1 MPHVVLC
8 TSQLCRDTRFE
19 NDIGQLLKRS
29 SKRSISRLRIKTV
42 DRQKFLRVRGFN
54 ISMFMNLVPHTQL
67 ANVQKRENRVWR
79 EKEFPLLYSENI
91 AQKRIRTTLCK
102 IHTLMTEFPPSPH
115 HIPLPPIQPS
125 AGSSC
130 VTSFIIIHFGK
141 KNCRCEQ
148 FCFSRI
154 LSAFLYIVISTLAYS
169 CTCIFSRKVVT
180 APQLRK
186 CPHALVFR

>member
-1 MPHVVLC
+1 M
-8 TSQLCRDTRFE
+8 
-19 NDIGQLLKRS
+19 
-29 SKRSISRLRIKTV
+29 
-42 DRQKFLRVRGFN
+42 
-54 ISMFMNLVPHTQL
+54 
-67 ANVQKRENRVWR
+67 WR

-115 HIPLPPIQPS
+115 HIPLTPIQPS

-141 KNCRCEQ
+141 INCRCEQ
-148 FCFSRI
+148 FCSSRI

-180 APQLRK
+180 APQLRE
-186 CPHALVFR
+186 CPHALVFRWRRNRFTCDIDKSLSQLLSMCNNSKVQTCTVKGFFCSQNKPSLFIFATKVKRFKYYKITLRFPLKTQTKYTVL